1 MTTTMTTNKKKKT
14 NQTLE
19 NKFQFELNSCSK
31 SKDFCGAISL
41 YDDAVSNKTRLNQH
55 QLNAILYLCS
65 NAVTNPSLKHLALDY
80 GFRIFNH
87 MSSLNITPNEATV
100 ATVARLAAAN
110 GDGNRAFELVKN
122 IDKYNVAPR
131 LRTYDPALFCFCEFL
146 DADKAYEVEEHMNS
160 VGVSL
165 EEAEIAALL
174 KVSAKKGRVDRVYRY
189 LHKLRSSVRCVG
201 ESTAA
206 IIEEWFQSSEA
217 REVGEGDLDV
227 RKVREG
233 VSRNGGGWHGL
244 GWVGKGDWVVSRTSV
259 DGDGICCGCCEQ
271 LVCVDI
277 DDEEME
283 KFALSIAA
291 LAVEREVKANFS
303 EFQGWLEK
311 HDCYEAI
318 VDGANIGLYQQNFAD
333 GGFSIYQL
341 DDVVKELYNRS
352 GKKWPLVILH
362 NKRVRGLMENPSSRI
377 LVEEWMKNGV
387 LYTTPNGSNDDWYW
401 LYAAVK
407 LRCLL
412 VTNDEMRDHI
422 FELIGSNFFNQWKER
437 HQVHYTFVKGN
448 LKLQMPPSY
457 SLVIQTN
464 VFVPLVSKGRSV
476 LSHRE
481 KLFLVRLKY
490 WYIENSNA
498 YGEVERR
505 RRIVLQD
512 GGTTAHNG
520 FKTDVWVESEKGSWH
535 VPLALG
541 TSNESSR
548 PWLCITRKST
558 AADDDVA
565 TVSNSVDTSGN
576 SHLDQPQKLADN
588 VRSLDSQVIANN
600 STSITGKRKERSEP
614 S

>member
-1 MTTTMTTNKKKKT
+1 MTTNKKKKT
-14 NQTLE
+14 NQTPE

-31 SKDFCGAISL
+31 SKNFRGAISL

-55 QLNAILYLCS
+55 HLNALLYLCS

-110 GDGNRAFELVKN
+110 GDGDRAFELVKD
-122 IDKYNVAPR
+122 IGKYNVSPR

-165 EEAEIAALL
+165 EEPEIAALL
-174 KVSAKKGRVDRVYRY
+174 KVSVKKGRADRVYRY
-189 LHKLRSSVRCVG
+189 LHKLRSGVRCVG
-201 ESTAA
+201 ESTAT

-217 REVGEGDLDV
+217 REVGEENLDA
-227 RKVREG
+227 RMVREG
-233 VSRNGGGWHGL
+233 VLRNGGGWHGL
-244 GWVGKGDWVVSRTSV
+244 GWVGKGDWVVSKTSV
-259 DGDGICCGCCEQ
+259 DGDGICCGCGEQ

-318 VDGANIGLYQQNFAD
+318 VDGANIGLYQQNFAN
-333 GGFSIYQL
+333 GGFSINQL

-387 LYTTPNGSNDDWYW
+387 LYTTPNGSNDDW
-401 LYAAVK
+401 
-407 LRCLL
+407 
-412 VTNDEMRDHI
+412 
-422 FELIGSNFFNQWKER
+422 
-437 HQVHYTFVKGN
+437 
-448 LKLQMPPSY
+448 
-457 SLVIQTN
+457 
-464 VFVPLVSKGRSV
+464 
-476 LSHRE
+476 
-481 KLFLVRLKY
+481 
-490 WYIENSNA
+490 
-498 YGEVERR
+498 
-505 RRIVLQD
+505 
-512 GGTTAHNG
+512 
-520 FKTDVWVESEKGSWH
+520 
-535 VPLALG
+535 
-541 TSNESSR
+541 
-548 PWLCITRKST
+548 
-558 AADDDVA
+558 
-565 TVSNSVDTSGN
+565 
-576 SHLDQPQKLADN
+576 
-588 VRSLDSQVIANN
+588 
-600 STSITGKRKERSEP
+600 
-614 S
+614 

>member
-1 MTTTMTTNKKKKT
+1 MEAKQRLNPTTTMTTNKKKKI
-14 NQTLE
+14 NQTPE

-31 SKDFCGAISL
+31 SKNFRGAISL

-55 QLNAILYLCS
+55 HLNALLYLCS

-110 GDGNRAFELVKN
+110 GDGDRAFELVKD
-122 IDKYNVAPR
+122 IGKYNVSPR

-165 EEAEIAALL
+165 EEPEIAALL
-174 KVSAKKGRVDRVYRY
+174 KVSVKKGRADRVYKY
-189 LHKLRSSVRCVG
+189 LHKLRSGVRCIG
-201 ESTAA
+201 ESTAT

-217 REVGEGDLDV
+217 REVGEENLDA
-227 RKVREG
+227 RMVREG
-233 VSRNGGGWHGL
+233 VLRNGGGWHGL
-244 GWVGKGDWVVSRTSV
+244 GWVGKGDWVVSKTRV
-259 DGDGICCGCCEQ
+259 DGDGICCGCGEQ

-318 VDGANIGLYQQNFAD
+318 VDGANIGLYQQNFAN
-333 GGFSIYQL
+333 GGFSINQL

-401 LYAAVK
+401 LYAAIK

-457 SLVIQTN
+457 SLVIQ
-464 VFVPLVSKGRSV
+464 
-476 LSHRE
+476 
-481 KLFLVRLKY
+481 
-490 WYIENSNA
+490 
-498 YGEVERR
+498 
-505 RRIVLQD
+505 
-512 GGTTAHNG
+512 
-520 FKTDVWVESEKGSWH
+520 ESEKGSWH

-548 PWLCITRKST
+548 PWLCITRKS
-558 AADDDVA
+558 ADNNVA
-565 TVSNSVDTSGN
+565 TVSNGVATSGN
-576 SHLDQPQKLADN
+576 GDLDQPQKLADN
-588 VRSLDSQVIANN
+588 VRSLDSQVIDNN